1 MDEHLSTDL
10 AEEQLVDQLKQKKA
24 TKKKP
29 DSTVSNKFALINDDA
44 ADAIERK
51 RLDKLKAK
59 QDKISEINHQAQNDN
74 NEEELSLKKA
84 VKSGDSKRKKKQLIE
99 NN

>member
-29 DSTVSNKFALINDDA
+29 DSTVSNKSALINDDA

-51 RLDKLKAK
+51 R
-59 QDKISEINHQAQNDN
+59 
-74 NEEELSLKKA
+74 
-84 VKSGDSKRKKKQLIE
+84 
-99 NN
+99 

>member
-10 AEEQLVDQLKQKKA
+10 AEEQLVDQLKQKKV

-29 DSTVSNKFALINDDA
+29 DSTVSNKSALINDDA

>member
-29 DSTVSNKFALINDDA
+29 DSTISNKSSLINDDA

-51 RLDKLKAK
+51 RL
-59 QDKISEINHQAQNDN
+59 
-74 NEEELSLKKA
+74 
-84 VKSGDSKRKKKQLIE
+84 
-99 NN
+99 